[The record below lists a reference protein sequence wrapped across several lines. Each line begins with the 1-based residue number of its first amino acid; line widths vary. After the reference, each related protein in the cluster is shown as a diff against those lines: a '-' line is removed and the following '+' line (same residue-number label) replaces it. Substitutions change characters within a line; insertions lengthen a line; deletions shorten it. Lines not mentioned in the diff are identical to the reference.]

1 MRFTRPAICVV
12 AVASAIALTAPS
24 DAAPTYK
31 AKTLALADDKGDA
44 NGLNDQGLGLS
55 DSSLPAAGYDGYDIV
70 KLDYKGT
77 GTMTKKGRIYV
88 PKCTGFTVKM
98 TFAAAPGPQSVI
110 RVTGTGVVNDALWWL
125 QYNGTRTTLR
135 YGHSSDDVTGST
147 DDTIDLKTPAKVE
160 GSSITWTVLE
170 SDVKA
175 SGEKL
180 LKFTA
185 AGIGASVRTNAS
197 VPGVGGATVPQWDAI
212 PEGDAS
218 FKAC

>member
-1 MRFTRPAICVV
+1 MKLVRPVLCLAL
-12 AVASAIALTAPS
+12 ASAVITLSAPS
-24 DAAPTYK
+24 DAAPAYK
-31 AKTLALADDKGDA
+31 AKTLSIADVSGDA
-44 NGLNDQGLGLS
+44 NGLNDQGLGLA
-55 DSSLPAAGYDGYDIV
+55 DANVPAAGVDGYDIL

-77 GTMTKKGRIYV
+77 GVMVKKGRIYV
-88 PKCTGFTVKM
+88 PRCTGFTVKM

-110 RVTGTGVVNDALWWL
+110 RVTGIGTVNDALWWL
-125 QYNGTRTTLR
+125 QYTGTATTLR

-175 SGEKL
+175 TGEKL

-185 AGIGASVRTNAS
+185 SGIGASVRTNGS
-197 VPGVGGATVPQWDAI
+197 VPGVGGVTVPQWDAI

-218 FKAC
+218 FKSC